1 MRHGKSARPMAAEL
15 LIDIGGLETRVAL
28 VVAGTLQELEIER
41 TGAPSLVGNIYQG
54 RVARL
59 LPGMQAALVDIGLD
73 RPGFLHVREAADRQ
87 TGGGLHE
94 GRRILVQV
102 ARDPIGGKSTQLTAH
117 LSLAARTLVMVPGG
131 SRIGV
136 SQRITDP
143 EERKR
148 LLGQLERL
156 REALDIQAGYIV
168 RTRAAGMASAGLEAD
183 MRRLQRSWNDIAR
196 RSRSSQPGRLVHEEL
211 PLEARAIRDIATAD
225 VSAIHVND
233 PASLERLREQ
243 AGQTLPALT
252 ERLEF
257 HAQDV
262 PLFDRFGLEEELRS
276 LLRKRVALPSGGHI
290 VIEATEA
297 MTTVDVNSGTFLSGR
312 SLEDTALA
320 TNIEAAREI
329 PRQLRLRNVG
339 GLVVID
345 FIEMPAEDNRRS
357 VLETLEDGVAGDPHQ
372 VRTTPFSPLGL
383 VELSRRRTRASLSEV
398 LQEPCPACAGG
409 GRVASVPPRLRDA

>member
-1 MRHGKSARPMAAEL
+1 MRHGKSTRATATEL

-28 VVAGTLQELEIER
+28 VVAGALQELEIER

-54 RVARL
+54 RVARM

-73 RPGFLHVREAADRQ
+73 RPGFLPVREATDRP

-102 ARDPIGGKSTQLTAH
+102 TRDPIGGKSTQLTAN
-117 LSLAARTLVMVPGG
+117 LSLAAHTLVMVPGG
-131 SRIGV
+131 TRIGV

-143 EERKR
+143 QERKR
-148 LLGQLERL
+148 LLGELERL
-156 REALDIQAGYIV
+156 RDSLDIQAGYIV
-168 RTRAAGMASAGLEAD
+168 RTRAAGMASDGLAAD
-183 MRRLQRSWNDIAR
+183 MRRLQRSWRDIAR
-196 RSRSSQPGRLVHEEL
+196 RSRSSKPGRLVHEEL
-211 PLEARAIRDIATAD
+211 PLETRAIRDIATAD

-233 PASLERLREQ
+233 PAAQERLREH
-243 AGQTLPALT
+243 ARQTLPALA
-252 ERLEF
+252 ERVEF
-257 HAQDV
+257 HAQDR
-262 PLFDRFGLEEELRS
+262 PLFDRFGLEDDLRS
-276 LLRKRVALPSGGHI
+276 LLRKRVALPSGGHV

-345 FIEMPAEDNRRS
+345 FIEMQAEDNRRS
-357 VLETLEDGVAGDPHQ
+357 VLETLEDGVAGDANQ

-409 GRVASVPPRLRDA
+409 GRVASVPPGRRDA

>member
-1 MRHGKSARPMAAEL
+1 MAAEL

-54 RVARL
+54 RVARM

-73 RPGFLHVREAADRQ
+73 RPGFLHVREATDRQ

-117 LSLAARTLVMVPGG
+117 LSLAAHTLVMVPGG
-131 SRIGV
+131 TRIGV

-148 LLGQLERL
+148 LLGKLERL
-156 REALDIQAGYIV
+156 RESLDIQAGYIV
-168 RTRAAGMASAGLEAD
+168 RTRAEGMASDGLEAD
-183 MRRLQRSWNDIAR
+183 MRRLQRSWRDIAR
-196 RSRSSQPGRLVHEEL
+196 RSRSSKPGHLVHEEL
-211 PLEARAIRDIATAD
+211 PLEARAIRDIAPAD

-233 PASLERLREQ
+233 PASPERLREH
-243 AGQTLPALT
+243 ARQTLPALA

-262 PLFDRFGLEEELRS
+262 PLFDRFGVEEDVRS

-339 GLVVID
+339 GLVVVD
-345 FIEMPAEDNRRS
+345 FIEMQAEDNRRS
-357 VLETLEDGVAGDPHQ
+357 VLETLEDGVAGDPNK